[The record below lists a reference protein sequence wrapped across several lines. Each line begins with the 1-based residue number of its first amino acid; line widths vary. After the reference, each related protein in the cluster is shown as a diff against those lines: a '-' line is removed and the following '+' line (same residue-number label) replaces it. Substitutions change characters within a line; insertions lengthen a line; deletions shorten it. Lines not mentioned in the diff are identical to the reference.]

1 MSEKAKSLLTSLD
14 LLVKQTK
21 PTAKLIC
28 LPAPAKKDLNQP
40 NQKTLPA
47 PQPTQ
52 AKIWTMAVAI
62 RHSEY
67 CHEKVYDNRMDLDV
81 KVTSMRTCLCT

>member
-1 MSEKAKSLLTSLD
+1 MSEEAKALLTSLD

-40 NQKTLPA
+40 NQKTLPT
-47 PQPTQ
+47 PQPT
-52 AKIWTMAVAI
+52 
-62 RHSEY
+62 
-67 CHEKVYDNRMDLDV
+67 
-81 KVTSMRTCLCT
+81 